1 MNASD
6 KDIEAKLVELN
17 LEQDIYIQPLDDTG
31 VRRRRKLSEKGKR
44 YFEQSEIAHG
54 IPTHGFQNT
63 RHQDEV
69 IHQIQMQPQWEH
81 GSLITPDTIQVQV
94 PERRAVKMEPG
105 AAAHT
110 RGAFDRAKKE

>member
-1 MNASD
+1 MNASE

-17 LEQDIYIQPLDDTG
+17 LEQDIYIQPLEDTSI
-31 VRRRRKLSEKGKR
+31 RRRRKLSDKGKR
-44 YFEQSEIAHG
+44 YFEHSEIAHG
-54 IPTHGFQNT
+54 TPTHGFQNT

-69 IHQIQMQPQWEH
+69 IHQIQMQQQWEH
-81 GSLITPDTIQVQV
+81 GSLITPDSIQVQV
-94 PERRAVKMEPG
+94 PERRTVKMEPG